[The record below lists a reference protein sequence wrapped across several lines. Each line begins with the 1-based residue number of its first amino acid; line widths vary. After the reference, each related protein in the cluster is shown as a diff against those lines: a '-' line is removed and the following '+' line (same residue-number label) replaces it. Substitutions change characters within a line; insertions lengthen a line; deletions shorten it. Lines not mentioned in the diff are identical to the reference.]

1 MATGRGRPGREVV
14 RIGPNPYA
22 TVTGAPVQPR
32 GQVPYPTPIQQGDP
46 TQVTNNLVA
55 AETVTTQVGGMAAD
69 SYTESGGETPLTAH
83 TVSDAMT
90 LYGPVT
96 CRHLPTLLTTLPGSP
111 LTGRWHAEY
120 VGLTNCTWLLWKWG
134 AGDVWRWSQ
143 ASGLVDMTTAIP
155 DAPFSKATSFCRMNG
170 YLIFGVDTGTIPS
183 AGFRYSTDGVTW
195 LSGGGVAGYAIG
207 RGMAVHDNKLY
218 TLASTSAPPNATW
231 LTVIAAPDPNGW
243 AAAKVIGNIENAAFA
258 GGPHQGIELK
268 EWRDG
273 EGNRALW
280 AVTNQALYILDD
292 SNGIFQKVRSL
303 AGYASA
309 SPTLTPQLCV
319 WESDDNAYLTLYDP
333 SGDGGRDQVIQFT
346 GGSRLNVGPTRPGR
360 YGLRDADKFR
370 FSHLVGGADSFLVGF
385 GQEKSGTANT
395 GRAVALRGDGWHTL
409 LRDTT
414 AATKVRGGGWGN
426 GLLVT
431 IMSNGAV
438 FQTDLAD
445 DLTPPQYA
453 SGRSYDTA
461 TVTHELA
468 WFTGGV
474 PLLSKIV
481 LDVTTMCV
489 YDNGTIKDAPG
500 LPTGATLEYQYR
512 LDGGGIVS
520 LGTITSA
527 QTAWPVVLAFSSPAL
542 YKKGK
547 LYEVLTRGAATTATP
562 IRTAVSWHWQRRERQ
577 KFDYTVRVDL
587 NYRGGGREW
596 LGRTAAQQRA
606 ELLALAN
613 PNTAAGQTGVTAFSY
628 GGGPDGTGPNATT
641 VAQARVEVASV
652 EDPVTGRGEMLVVL
666 RDITADPSG

>member
-1 MATGRGRPGREVV
+1 MPTGRGRPQREVV
-14 RIGPNPYA
+14 YVGGRPYA
-22 TVTGAPVQPR
+22 TVAGAPVQPR

-55 AETVTTQVGGMAAD
+55 AETVTTQVGGMGAD

-96 CRHLPTLLTTLPGSP
+96 CRHLPTQLGTLPGSP

-120 VGLTNCTWLLWKWG
+120 VGLTNCLWLAWQWG
-134 AGDVWRWSQ
+134 AGHVYRWTGAAWVDITTTYPAMQ
-143 ASGLVDMTTAIP
+143 CGGTLTRMGGALVLGCG
-155 DAPFSKATSFCRMNG
+155 S
-170 YLIFGVDTGTIPS
+170 L
-183 AGFRYSTDGVTW
+183 
-195 LSGGGVAGYAIG
+195 VAGTESVQYSSDGIAWFTSGNLASYVIG
-207 RGMAVHDNKLY
+207 RGVAAHNGLLY
-218 TLASTSAPPNATW
+218 ALASFGQPPNWLSVVASTSYQNF
-231 LTVIAAPDPNGW
+231 
-243 AAAKVIGNIENAAFA
+243 AAARVIGVAQ
-258 GGPHQGIELK
+258 QGTIDYQAHHGVELR

-273 EGNRALW
+273 DGNRALW
-280 AVTNQALYILDD
+280 VVTNQALYLLDD
-292 SNGIFQKVRSL
+292 TTGTFQRVRDIRNYGGS
-303 AGYASA
+303 ST
-309 SPTLTPQLCV
+309 TLTPHLCV

-370 FSHLVGGADSFLVGF
+370 FSHLVGGADGFLVGF
-385 GQEKSGTANT
+385 GQERSGTANT
-395 GRAVALRGDGWHTL
+395 GRAVALRGDGWHTTY
-409 LRDTT
+409 RDLT
-414 AATKVRGGGWGN
+414 AVGKVRGGGWGG
-426 GLLVT
+426 GLLAT
-431 IMSNGAV
+431 ILSDGRV

-453 SGRSYDTA
+453 SGRSYDA
-461 TVTHELA
+461 AAVTHELA

-512 LDGGGIVS
+512 LDGGGVVS

-527 QTAWPVVLAFSSPAL
+527 QTAWPAVLAFSSPAL

-613 PNTAAGQTGVTAFSY
+613 PNTAAGQTGVTTFSY

-641 VAQARVEVASV
+641 VAQARVEVAPV

-666 RDITADPSG
+666 RDVTPDPSG